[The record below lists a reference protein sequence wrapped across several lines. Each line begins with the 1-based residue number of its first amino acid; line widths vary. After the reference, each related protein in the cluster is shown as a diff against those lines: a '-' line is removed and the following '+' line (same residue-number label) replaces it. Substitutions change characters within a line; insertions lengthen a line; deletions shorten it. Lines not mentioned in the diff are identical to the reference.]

1 MPERQAAAR
10 QITEVAAYAS
20 ASAALI
26 PLPVADLVVLIPVH
40 TAMVMTMAHVYGRV
54 LTETAAK
61 RVLVELGAVAGVT
74 AAGKLAS
81 GLLLRVLLP
90 GIGGF
95 LNAPATFALTWAF
108 GRVAEAYFKNPELS
122 RAELKTLFQDGMK
135 SGRSAFN
142 EADLKDYTDRLERDP
157 EAEAEAKAGRD
168 PKAKAQ
174 PSASPAPEGEAAPR
188 DPAHGRMRS
197 PKRTL

>member
-157 EAEAEAKAGRD
+157 EAEAEAKA
-168 PKAKAQ
+168 Q
-174 PSASPAPEGEAAPR
+174 PSASPAPEAEAKPR
-188 DPAHGRMRS
+188 DPSPGRMRS
-197 PKRTL
+197 PRRTL